1 MPRVMMPMHHHPIHR
16 QRGAT
21 LIEVMVSALIV
32 AFGVL
37 AMIALQ
43 ANSIKFS
50 KTSEYRSVATLLAN
64 DLADRMRIN
73 AAAAIAGSYNLT
85 SVYSNPSS
93 TIPTRTNCTVETACT
108 PTELATRDLG
118 EWRRALF
125 FGLPGGDGYVL
136 TDTGNRTVDIW
147 VAWRDPGQTTAA
159 ANDGTRSNNGGVSEC
174 PTAFIPSSSDT
185 NPPRCM
191 FFRISLPP
199 NLTPPAAGT

>member
-1 MPRVMMPMHHHPIHR
+1 MTMPYTRPPLH

-64 DLADRMRIN
+64 DLADRMRLN
-73 AAAAIAGSYNLT
+73 TAAAIATPSAYNRT
-85 SVYSNPSS
+85 DAYSASQTVPERDAC
-93 TIPTRTNCTVETACT
+93 PTQVIADPGGVANTVEVCTAAD
-108 PTELATRDLG
+108 LANRDLT
-118 EWRRALF
+118 EWRRSLF
-125 FGLPGGDGYVL
+125 FALPGGDGRVVANQA
-136 TDTGNRTVDIW
+136 NRTVDIW
-147 VAWRDPGQTTAA
+147 IAWTDPGQTASAST
-159 ANDGTRSNNGGVSEC
+159 DGTRSNNGTTAEC
-174 PTAFIPSSSDT
+174 PAAFVPTSAAET

-191 FFRISLPP
+191 FFRIGL
-199 NLTPPAAGT
+199 